1 MSEKLERLESM
12 VGDRV
17 RTVEG
22 FTAEPGKVEEF
33 ARAIGDDDPVYR
45 DPDAATAR
53 GFAAVPAPL
62 TFVRT
67 SDFPRYRTGER
78 IDLGFRP
85 EYRLH
90 GEQAYE
96 YDRPLVVG
104 DTLTGETVVA
114 DAYEREGRR
123 GGTMTFAEVE
133 TEYRDSGGERVLVSR
148 ATVIE
153 TAGAVDDG
161 DGDSD
166 GGGGV
171 GSVAD
176 AVDGGDRGEDPE
188 RSATD
193 RAAAEATAPSPLEAG
208 EVSVGDRAPAVSL
221 GPLDRRD
228 FVRYA
233 GASGDFNPV
242 HYDEPYARASGH
254 PAVFGQGMFTA
265 GVAAHAVADW
275 LGVGAVRSF
284 DVRFRA
290 QVWPGDTLTTTVEA
304 TDVERVEGGER
315 VAVELRVDRR
325 GDSEGRTPRDA
336 ESDGGEARE
345 AAVTGT
351 AEAVI

>member
-1 MSEKLERLESM
+1 MSGTLEHLESM
-12 VGDRV
+12 VGDPV

-22 FTAEPGKVEEF
+22 FTVEPGKVEEF
-33 ARAIGDDDPVYR
+33 ARAIGDEDPVYR
-45 DPDAATAR
+45 DPEVARDR
-53 GFAAVPAPL
+53 GFEAVPAPL

-67 SDFPRYRTGER
+67 SDFPRYRTGAEVE
-78 IDLGFRP
+78 LGFRP

-104 DTLTGETVVA
+104 DTLTGETVVV

-133 TEYRDSGGERVLVSR
+133 TEYRDASGERVLVSR

-153 TAGAVDDG
+153 TAGAVDDSGDGETGHDDGG
-161 DGDSD
+161 DGD
-166 GGGGV
+166 
-171 GSVAD
+171 
-176 AVDGGDRGEDPE
+176 RREDPE

-193 RAAAEATAPSPLEAG
+193 RAAAEATAPNPLEAG
-208 EVSVGDRAPAVSL
+208 EVSAGDRAPTVSL

-254 PAVFGQGMFTA
+254 PSVFGQGMFTA

-275 LGVGAVRSF
+275 LGVGTVRSF

-290 QVWPGDTLTTTVEA
+290 QVWPGDTLATTVEA
-304 TDVERVEGGER
+304 TDVERVEAGER
-315 VAVELRVDRR
+315 VAVELRVDR
-325 GDSEGRTPRDA
+325 DD
-336 ESDGGEARE
+336 DGGGT
-345 AAVTGT
+345 AVITGT
-351 AEAVI
+351 AEAVL

>member
-1 MSEKLERLESM
+1 VPEKLERLESM

-22 FTAEPGKVEEF
+22 FTVEPGKVEEF

-45 DPDAATAR
+45 DPDAAMAR

-96 YDRPLVVG
+96 YDRPLVAG
-104 DTLTGETVVA
+104 DALTGETVVA

-161 DGDSD
+161 DGGD
-166 GGGGV
+166 GGEGV
-171 GSVAD
+171 AVD
-176 AVDGGDRGEDPE
+176 AADGGDRGEDPE

-193 RAAAEATAPSPLEAG
+193 RAAAEATAPSPLEVG

-233 GASGDFNPV
+233 GASGDFNPI

-254 PAVFGQGMFTA
+254 PSVFGQGMFTA

-290 QVWPGDTLTTTVEA
+290 QVWPGDTLATNVEA
-304 TDVERVEGGER
+304 TDVERVEAGER
-315 VAVELRVDRR
+315 VAVELRVDRDA
-325 GDSEGRTPRDA
+325 GDPGGRTPP
-336 ESDGGEARE
+336 ESESEGGASEEAV
-345 AAVTGT
+345 VTGT